1 MRNTK
6 VCFASLV
13 GCVVAIIASSCANAP
28 VARDPEAVKNELA
41 ALERRLIVAVQR
53 KDMDTL
59 NEIWDE
65 QYYGTAPNG
74 ATVTKTDLMTAVKD
88 GVIEI
93 ESIDPEDLKVRLFD
107 DVAVMT
113 GKAAVKAKVVNDVF
127 AANVRGTGIFVNR
140 NGKWKIVG
148 VHVGP
153 DDAARPI
160 ADAVK

>member
-1 MRNTK
+1 
-6 VCFASLV
+6 
-13 GCVVAIIASSCANAP
+13 
-28 VARDPEAVKNELA
+28 VARDPEAVKSELA
-41 ALERRLIVAVQR
+41 AIERRLIVAVQR
-53 KDMDTL
+53 KDMETL

-107 DVAVMT
+107 NVAVMT
-113 GKAAVKAKVVNDVF
+113 GKAAVKAKVVNDGF

-140 NGKWKIVG
+140 DGKWKIAG

-153 DDAARPI
+153 DNAGKPI
-160 ADAVK
+160 AEAVK